1 MEYITGGWKI
11 AEQYNVHTGEKESV
25 FVQEVTKTGV
35 SSTESDIVLRECHFC
50 GGEAKILNDSDW
62 WMAWHDCPD
71 CGYEGRCTRC
81 LCATA

>member
-1 MEYITGGWKI
+1 MSDCSTNALMANLDKR
-11 AEQYNVHTGEKESV
+11 NGEICGK
-25 FVQEVTKTGV
+25 VTKTGV

-50 GGEAKILNDSDW
+50 GGEAKILNDGDW
-62 WMAWHDCPD
+62 WTAWHECPD